1 MASRPKISVI
11 LLTYRHEAFVG
22 EALRS
27 WMGQDYPEFE
37 LVVADDASA
46 DRTREAIAS
55 ALALHGRP
63 GVRVIECHQASNIGV
78 LANFNAAIA
87 ACSGDIII
95 AAAGDDIA
103 VSSRL
108 RYAAEI
114 FEANPSAY
122 AVVTNYVKIDAAG
135 EMLMHPGISCAAGC
149 HSYELND
156 GYIYASSP
164 VCGATAAYRAE
175 LFHKFGPMQMGT
187 HGEDNCYWVRALL
200 LGAIFFDPRPLVYW
214 RQHGANLF
222 NHSSQDFGNA
232 EGRSRHLRFLKLHE
246 LMAPQWEADITL
258 GIDRGL
264 VSPERGQ
271 RVLDLARIECATHAL
286 ERCSLAADSWVEWR
300 KAAWPLLRAGRWS
313 YVWRKFTL
321 RLLPS
326 KRERAWR
333 RLAKE
338 RR

>member
-1 MASRPKISVI
+1 MTSKPKISVI
-11 LLTYRHEAFVG
+11 LLTYKHEAFVG

-27 WMGQDYPEFE
+27 WMGQDYPQFE
-37 LVVADDASA
+37 LVVADDAST

-55 ALALHGRP
+55 SLALHGRP

-78 LANFNAAIA
+78 LANFNAAMA

-95 AAAGDDIA
+95 AAAGDDIS

-114 FEANPSAY
+114 FEANPSVY
-122 AVVTNYVKIDAAG
+122 AVVTNYVKIDASGNMLIAPGLPHEAG
-135 EMLMHPGISCAAGC
+135 LHA
-149 HSYELND
+149 YDQND
-156 GYIYASSP
+156 WHIYAGAP

-175 LFHKFGPMQMGT
+175 LYREFGPMRPGT

-200 LGAIFFDPRPLVYW
+200 LGGVYFDPRPLVQW
-214 RQHGANLF
+214 RQHGANLA
-222 NHSSQDFGNA
+222 NHSHEELATPQ
-232 EGRSRHLRFLKLHE
+232 GRDRYLRFLRAHE
-246 LMAPQWEADITL
+246 QMAPQWERDVALAI
-258 GIDRGL
+258 GRGL
-264 VSPERGQ
+264 VSPERGAK
-271 RVLDLARIECATHAL
+271 VLELVRSDCATHAL
-286 ERCSLAADSWVEWR
+286 DRCSLGAVSWAEWR

-313 YVWRKFTL
+313 QVRRKFTL

-326 KRERAWR
+326 KRERVWR